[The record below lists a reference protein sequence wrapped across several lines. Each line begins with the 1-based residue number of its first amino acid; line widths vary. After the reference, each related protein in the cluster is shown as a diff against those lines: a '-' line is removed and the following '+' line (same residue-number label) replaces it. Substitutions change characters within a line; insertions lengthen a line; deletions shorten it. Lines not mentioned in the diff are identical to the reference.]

1 MINFLNK
8 INAEPFERIYG
19 LYDKALEANQL
30 NIEAILIASYS
41 SLTNEV
47 DARYVNLKFVDT
59 DKFIFFSNYES
70 PKAIHFLSHPQIAT
84 VLHWKSINT
93 QIRMKAR
100 IKKVDRIFSNKYFAN
115 RKKEKNAIAISS
127 RQSQRIEN
135 YEEVIENYKDTLSK
149 QNLKKCPDYWGGY
162 EFIPYSIEFWEG
174 NENRINKR
182 ELFTKKD
189 NEWVSEFLQP

>member
-8 INAEPFERIYG
+8 INTEPFERIYG
-19 LYDKALEANQL
+19 LYDKALEANQQ

-47 DARYVNLKFVDT
+47 DARYVNLKYVDT

-70 PKAIHFLSHPQIAT
+70 PKANHFLSHPQIAT
-84 VLHWKSINT
+84 VLYWKSINT

-127 RQSQRIEN
+127 RQSQWIEN

-162 EFIPYSIEFWEG
+162 EFTPYSIEFWEG